1 MMTEYSYKYYDP
13 LEQMMPIRH
22 QYISQIIKR
31 NENLDLNKYLKE
43 KSILD
48 LGCGT
53 GSFLSNYEKIANNC
67 TGVDTLDF
75 FSKKQSPRL
84 KFIRANIETFLK
96 TNKKKY
102 DFIFLFEVIEHLDL
116 NTKINL
122 FKNIKKFLNKNG
134 YLFFSTLNDNLI
146 SKFLSI
152 SIAENIFKILPKKT
166 HDSKLFISPNG
177 IQKLCVKNS
186 LKIIDISGLIYN
198 PVIKTFNISKL
209 SLVNYIGA
217 IKN

>member
-1 MMTEYSYKYYDP
+1 MTEYSYKYYDP

-84 KFIRANIETFLK
+84 KFI
-96 TNKKKY
+96 
-102 DFIFLFEVIEHLDL
+102 
-116 NTKINL
+116 NL
-122 FKNIKKFLNKNG
+122 SVSPDIAERTTIT
-134 YLFFSTLNDNLI
+134 LFFFDQVEIIEADLLIASILPTEVPPNFKTLTFISCDNI
-146 SKFLSI
+146 HI
-152 SIAENIFKILPKKT
+152 SIIM
-166 HDSKLFISPNG
+166 
-177 IQKLCVKNS
+177 
-186 LKIIDISGLIYN
+186 
-198 PVIKTFNISKL
+198 
-209 SLVNYIGA
+209 
-217 IKN
+217 